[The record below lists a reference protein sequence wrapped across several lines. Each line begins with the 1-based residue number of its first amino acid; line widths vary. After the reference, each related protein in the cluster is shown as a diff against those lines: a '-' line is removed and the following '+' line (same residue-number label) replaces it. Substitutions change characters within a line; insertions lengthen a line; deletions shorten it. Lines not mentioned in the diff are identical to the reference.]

1 MNLKSPWAIQQD
13 SISKERKAESHVERK
28 ADFFLHA
35 TEIIEDIQQQCS
47 DSCPRKGVTLW

>member
-13 SISKERKAESHVERK
+13 SISKERKAESHVEKK